1 MREFGIAPNTQIGKI
16 EIEQQVYS
24 KENPFNYDKYC
35 RSAQFLQDLYADNY
49 IEFAERWFHLAGF
62 EDMLND
68 MDEYF
73 KYNTPIGERFK
84 GEHSNFIKWKDNS
97 IQNDN
102 KNFVIWEDEKQY
114 TNNEA
119 INDNQFI
126 IWDNTKRDNTDVL
139 DTLRNTVQMD
149 IDDIDMIMR
158 RKERMAEEDKELERI
173 IYADDD
179 IHNMRNKEEE
189 EEE

>member
-16 EIEQQVYS
+16 EIENKVYD

-73 KYNTPIGERFK
+73 KSNTPIGERFR
-84 GEHSNFIKWKDNS
+84 GEHSNFIKWKDNT

-102 KNFVIWEDEKQY
+102 NNFIIWNDEKQY
-114 TNNEA
+114 TNNEV

-126 IWDNTKRDNTDVL
+126 IWDNTKRDNSDIL

-158 RKERMAEEDKELERI
+158 RKERMIEEDKELEKI
-173 IYADDD
+173 IYSDDDD
-179 IHNMRNKEEE
+179 INNIKNKEEE
-189 EEE
+189 EE